1 MKYEIKSEK
10 NCTKVIEVNLDATDI
25 DPVYKK
31 VLNNVKENAQV
42 DGYRKGKAP
51 EEVVKKM
58 YEKTINEE
66 VQKDIILETAK
77 KILDETRLHIVVDPV
92 LGDVKADIPQKID
105 FKIIVE
111 VNPEF
116 EIKDYNE
123 IKVDLKDFKEVTQE
137 DINREVNRIRQ
148 SRGVLKESQK
158 EDIKD
163 GDYVVASI
171 IGFVDGKPESDLAA
185 EDELIKIGEG
195 NILPDI
201 ENGIKNMKKGEEKEI
216 KTKLP
221 DNYSNKK
228 FAGKEVL
235 FKIKIKAIKELEV
248 PEFNDEFVK
257 SLGGPFKTKD
267 ELLEIIKSE
276 LTKYLKQQI
285 RLQNIDMIFNE
296 LLKDNQFEVSR
307 SLVEMET
314 NNLLRRYENQL
325 LSQGLSVEKLGLD
338 RAKIRETYLKT
349 AEENVRLRYILR
361 RIGETEKFEI
371 TDSDVENE
379 IKRVA
384 SENKEDVDAMIK
396 RAKPNWDLLKAQ
408 LLEDKVINKLLEI
421 AANNKGK

>member
-77 KILDETRLHIVVDPV
+77 KILDETRLHIVVEPV